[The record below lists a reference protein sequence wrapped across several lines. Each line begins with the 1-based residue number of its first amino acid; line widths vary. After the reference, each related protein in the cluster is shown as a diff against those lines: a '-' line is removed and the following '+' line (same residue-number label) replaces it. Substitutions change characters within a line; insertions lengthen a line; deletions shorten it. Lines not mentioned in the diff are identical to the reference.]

1 MPKAIVV
8 KKNLKKDVE
17 ILYASFK
24 KFKETHSN
32 AEEIKEFKMACDK
45 VILAAQKS
53 HTEIKE
59 KVYTIYDKKK

>member
-1 MPKAIVV
+1 
-8 KKNLKKDVE
+8 
-17 ILYASFK
+17 
-24 KFKETHSN
+24 
-32 AEEIKEFKMACDK
+32 

>member
-1 MPKAIVV
+1 M
-8 KKNLKKDVE
+8 
-17 ILYASFK
+17 
-24 KFKETHSN
+24 SN
-32 AEEIKEFKMACDK
+32 TEEIIEFKMACDK